1 MPIASWPPEV
11 SPRELAQVIEAGEAV
26 QVLDV
31 RAPFRV
37 AARIDLVPGERFHNI
52 PGSQV
57 MQRTDLR
64 GTGLD
69 PGIPVA
75 VVCGFGNDS
84 RIVTQHLKNLG
95 WQASSVRGGMA
106 AWGDLVLPRDLP
118 PPASLD
124 RLVQFDRVAKGALG
138 YLLVSNGEAVII
150 DPPRDAG
157 EYVRAAKEADAR
169 IVAICDTHVHADYV
183 SGAPALTRELGVPYR
198 LHPRDA
204 VYPYDGTPGR
214 LEFEP
219 LEDGGTVRFGRC
231 ALRARH
237 TPGHTE
243 GSVTLL
249 VDEAAAF
256 TGDFLFVASI
266 GRPDLA
272 GKVTEWTSELWRSVE
287 AAKREWPDELLVY
300 PAHYGSDAERR
311 ADRTV
316 GEKFGRLRERNQAL
330 SFSDRA
336 EFSSWVEGRTTSFP
350 EVYKKIKAINVALVS
365 VDGEEAR
372 ALDTGRNECALGGR

>member
-1 MPIASWPPEV
+1 MPIASWPSEV
-11 SPRELAQVIEAGEAV
+11 SPRELARALESGEAV

-31 RAPFRV
+31 REPFRV
-37 AARIDLVPGERFHNI
+37 ATRIDLVPDERFHNI

-64 GTGLD
+64 STGLD

-84 RIVTQHLKNLG
+84 RIVTEHLKQLG
-95 WQASSVRGGMA
+95 WRAASLRGGMA

-118 PPASLD
+118 RTRSLD

-138 YLLVSNGEAVII
+138 YLLVSDGEAVIV
-150 DPPRDAG
+150 DPPRDAR
-157 EYVRAAKEADAR
+157 EYLRVAEEAGAR

-183 SGAPALTRELGVPYR
+183 SGAPGIARQLVVPYR

-219 LEDGGTVRFGRC
+219 LEDGGTIRFGRC
-231 ALRARH
+231 ALRARQ

-249 VDEAAAF
+249 VDDAAAF

-266 GRPDLA
+266 GRPDLV
-272 GKVTEWTSELWRSVE
+272 GKVTEWTTELWRSVE
-287 AAKREWPDELLVY
+287 AAKREWPDDLVVY

-316 GEKFGRLRERNQAL
+316 GETFGRLRERNAAL

-336 EFSSWVEGRTTSFP
+336 AFASWVEGRTTSFP

-372 ALDTGRNECALGGR
+372 ELDGGRNECALGGR